1 MYYKHRLVIYYYLD
15 IEKQIHSIFNKIK
28 YDDLNS
34 QPSLNNELT
43 DIKDGTLYKSILSSE
58 DGESVKKN
66 KAFTLTINTDGIS
79 ICKKSK
85 LTIWPV
91 YLVINELPI
100 QKRFSID
107 NVIIAGTYIYINQDL
122 HINTNILY
130 LIL

>member
-91 YLVINELPI
+91 YLIINELPI

-107 NVIIAGTYIYINQDL
+107 NVIIAGTYIYI
-122 HINTNILY
+122 
-130 LIL
+130 